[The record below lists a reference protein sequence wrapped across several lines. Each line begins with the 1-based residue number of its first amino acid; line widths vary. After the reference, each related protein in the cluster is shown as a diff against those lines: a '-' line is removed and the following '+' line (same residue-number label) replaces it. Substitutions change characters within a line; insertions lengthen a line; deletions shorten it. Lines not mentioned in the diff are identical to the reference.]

1 MSIMLRR
8 MSDAFQRNVESG
20 KLPKSATD
28 GYGGFFVEKGKRY
41 ESEIVRKLKD
51 SKKTDGTK
59 APLINPDFIAAGV
72 SLNPDVQFYANIDK
86 NIKASVEVK
95 TSLDAQW
102 LSKKLS
108 VIKENNSLIW
118 DIKEKGRI
126 KAYNLLK
133 IILDT
138 YNSKIL
144 KSIKDDFNLPSKDGE
159 TGNRP
164 FYDMQSLYK
173 SFEDKTFTSKFNS
186 YTQQNQKN
194 IINGAEIVNLYK
206 KYLNDLS
213 TYYIQIK
220 GKGLYYVGEDK
231 YKLNDNLPQNKKIKE
246 FSIQTATLS
255 LKKAY
260 KSGGKYQL
268 ELRITASS
276 RSLQNSNFSLD
287 DANDLKLISDFVY

>member
-1 MSIMLRR
+1 
-8 MSDAFQRNVESG
+8 MSDSFQRNVESG
-20 KLPKSATD
+20 KIPKSSID
-28 GYGGFFVEKGKRY
+28 GYGGYFVEKGKSY
-41 ESEIVRKLKD
+41 ENEIVRKLKQ

-59 APLINPDFIAAGV
+59 APLIRSNFVAAGT
-72 SLNPDVQFYANIDK
+72 SLNPDVQFYANSYK
-86 NIKASVEVK
+86 NAASVEVK
-95 TSLDAQW
+95 TSLNAQW
-102 LSKKLS
+102 LSKKLM
-108 VIKENNSLIW
+108 VNKENNSLVWGIG
-118 DIKEKGRI
+118 ETGRI
-126 KAYNLLK
+126 KTYKLLEL
-133 IILDT
+133 ILDT
-138 YNSKIL
+138 YKSKIL
-144 KSIKDDFNLPSKDGE
+144 KSIKDDFNLPTKDGE

-164 FYDMQSLYK
+164 FYDMQSLYE

-186 YTQQNQKN
+186 YTRTNQKN
-194 IINGAEIVNLYK
+194 IVTGNEIVNLYK
-206 KYLNDLS
+206 KYLNDLD

-276 RSLQNSNFSLD
+276 RSLQNSNLSLD
-287 DANDLKLISDFVY
+287 NVDDLKLISDFVY